1 MATTTNPL
9 YQTLT
14 KFGSRRRR
22 QGIWNRTI
30 VGLLCCSFVV
40 SSVGCSSLTTTST
53 LALDDYEIPKGDFTG
68 LTPPVVDANGIP
80 QVGPQKPPAELSK
93 ISLPDYII
101 EPPDVLLIE
110 ELTTVPREPLE
121 IKGRDVLQIVV
132 LGAPPERPIAGQ
144 YQVEGDGFVNL
155 GPGYGRV
162 NVGGL
167 TTDEAAEEIR
177 QQLLLEL
184 QAAQVAVTLPCPS
197 GGGQFVTGQHLV
209 GPDGTVN
216 LGQYGRVYV
225 AGMTLDA
232 AREAVQER
240 LSRYFE
246 NPRVTVDIFVYNSKY
261 FYVIVEGGGAGDQVI
276 RIPVTGNE
284 MVLDAISQIGGIG
297 QVSSKKMWI
306 SRPSPAGSGCD
317 QILPIDWDAITR
329 GANPTTNYQ
338 LLPGDRLFVA
348 ENHLIAWTTLI
359 STFTRPFETMIGFTL
374 LSGQTVQMLQRFPE
388 GFRQF

>member
-1 MATTTNPL
+1 MATKTHPR
-9 YQTLT
+9 YIS
-14 KFGSRRRR
+14 SRRRR
-22 QGIWNRTI
+22 RALRKQSI
-30 VGLLCCSFVV
+30 VGLLCCSLLL
-40 SSVGCSSLTTTST
+40 SSTGCSSLTTTST

-68 LTPPVVDANGIP
+68 LNPPVVDANGIA
-80 QVGPQKPPAELSK
+80 QFDAQKPPAELSK

-110 ELTTVPREPLE
+110 ELTTVPKEPLE

-167 TTDEAAEEIR
+167 TTEEAAEEIR

-184 QAAQVAVTLPCPS
+184 QAAQVAVTLPFPS

-209 GPDGTVN
+209 APDGTVN

-232 AREAVQER
+232 AREAIEQR

-246 NPRVTVDIFVYNSKY
+246 SPRVTVDIFVYNSKF
-261 FYVIVEGGGAGDQVI
+261 FYVIVEGGGAGDQVA

-284 MVLDAISQIGGIG
+284 TVLDAISQLGGIG

-329 GANPTTNYQ
+329 GANTTTNYQ
-338 LLPGDRLFVA
+338 LLPGDRLFIA

-359 STFTRPFETMIGFTL
+359 SFFTRPFETMIGFTL
-374 LSGQTVQMLQRFPE
+374 LTGQTVQMLQRFPE